1 MQINIIEIIKQIL
14 LGCKFVVGKILNFFK
29 SLTTPYQG
37 SSDMFIDV
45 SNRAKKELSKSKPDL
60 QITAKLIS
68 LLQNIAITQG
78 DVDIISKH
86 QKKLNSLLAEY
97 Y

>member
-1 MQINIIEIIKQIL
+1 ML
-14 LGCKFVVGKILNFFK
+14 SKILNFFK
-29 SLTTPYQG
+29 HYQG
-37 SSDMFIDV
+37 SSETFIDV
-45 SNRAKKELSKSKPDL
+45 SNIAKKELSKSKPDL
-60 QITAKLIS
+60 QMTAKLIS

>member
-1 MQINIIEIIKQIL
+1 ML
-14 LGCKFVVGKILNFFK
+14 SKILNFFK
-29 SLTTPYQG
+29 SLNIPYQG

-45 SNRAKKELSKSKPDL
+45 SNRTRKELSKSKPDL
-60 QITAKLIS
+60 QMTAKLIS
-68 LLQNIAITQG
+68 LLRNIAITQG

>member
-1 MQINIIEIIKQIL
+1 ML
-14 LGCKFVVGKILNFFK
+14 SKILNFFK
-29 SLTTPYQG
+29 PYQG
-37 SSDMFIDV
+37 SSETFIDV
-45 SNRAKKELSKSKPDL
+45 SNIAKKELSKSKPDL
-60 QITAKLIS
+60 QMTAKLIS